1 MESSIYFNATPDEN
15 GEVGMS
21 VEEFKELL
29 KNNFDYVAI
38 YTPTRAIT
46 EYYSNVFI
54 EGSKVEAL
62 QLYKIDS
69 KGNLYQ

>member
-21 VEEFKELL
+21 AEDFQELL

-38 YTPTRAIT
+38 YSPTGAIT
-46 EYYSNVFI
+46 KNYSSVFI
-54 EGSKVEAL
+54 EGSKAEAL
-62 QLYKIDS
+62 QIYKVDS